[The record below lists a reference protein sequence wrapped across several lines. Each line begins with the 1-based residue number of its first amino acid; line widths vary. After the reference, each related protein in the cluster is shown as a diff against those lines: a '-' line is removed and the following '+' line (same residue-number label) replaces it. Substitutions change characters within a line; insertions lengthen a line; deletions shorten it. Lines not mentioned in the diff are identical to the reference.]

1 MSTAEV
7 TQESFSLRPNYKKK
21 FRASQVRE
29 VIRKVLVEKLEGGE
43 YNADS
48 VSSLTKEVAD
58 LIRDRL
64 KQQDYDRYKLIV
76 NVFICEQKGD
86 GVKMVCFS
94 ASSPSFSVLVLCT
107 PLFIFSHFYNHH
119 RLIPHRDAAVS
130 GTKTQTATRRIST

>member
-1 MSTAEV
+1 MSTGELS
-7 TQESFSLRPNYKKK
+7 QENFSLRPNYKKK
-21 FRASQVRE
+21 FRANNVRD

-64 KQQDYDRYKLIV
+64 KQQDFDRYKLIV

-86 GVKMVCFS
+86 GVKMVWFCL
-94 ASSPSFSVLVLCT
+94 SFSHKKPHLQGCRCFWDQDTDSYAQDIYMNKVLFPFFFT
-107 PLFIFSHFYNHH
+107 FFFPLRS
-119 RLIPHRDAAVS
+119 PM
-130 GTKTQTATRRIST
+130 